1 MKKALFTFATLAAFF
16 LAGCA
21 GSGNSKSAS
30 AFLPRFMTET
40 MYIYTEIPEPM
51 EIDLKFITKHS
62 DYKYSQPIFTYERS
76 FASFTYIKDDVI
88 TRVMAMA
95 PRFMKADTAFHPPE
109 NATDQEYINF
119 HIKYALSNF
128 YPDDAI
134 GEITYD
140 SEKNYGITCIYP
152 KDQDII
158 HCEAIRITPHRN
170 VVVVEM
176 KSPTRSEDNVKEWVT
191 PVIESVVEKTLF

>member
-30 AFLPRFMTET
+30 VFLPRFMTET

-51 EIDLKFITKHS
+51 EIDLKFITKNS
-62 DYKYSQPIFTYERS
+62 EYKYSQPIFTYERS

-88 TRVMAMA
+88 TRIMAMS

>member
-30 AFLPRFMTET
+30 VFLPRFMTET

-51 EIDLKFITKHS
+51 EIDLKFITKNS
-62 DYKYSQPIFTYERS
+62 EYKYSQPIFTYERS

-88 TRVMAMA
+88 TRIMAMS
-95 PRFMKADTAFHPPE
+95 PTYMKVDTNFHP
-109 NATDQEYINF
+109 ADGLSDQEYIEF
-119 HIKYALSNF
+119 HTKYFLSKF
-128 YPDDAI
+128 YPTDSVN
-134 GEITYD
+134 EITYD
-140 SEKNYGITCIYP
+140 NEKNYGLTCIYP

-158 HCEAIRITPHRN
+158 HCEAVRITPHRN
-170 VVVVEM
+170 IVMVEM

>member
-1 MKKALFTFATLAAFF
+1 
-16 LAGCA
+16 
-21 GSGNSKSAS
+21 
-30 AFLPRFMTET
+30 

-51 EIDLKFITKHS
+51 EIDLKFITKRS

-128 YPDDAI
+128 YPDDAV

-140 SEKNYGITCIYP
+140 NEKNYGITCIYP

>member
-30 AFLPRFMTET
+30 VFLPRFMTET

-51 EIDLKFITKHS
+51 EIDLKFITKNS
-62 DYKYSQPIFTYERS
+62 EYKYSQPIFTYERS

-88 TRVMAMA
+88 TRIMAMA